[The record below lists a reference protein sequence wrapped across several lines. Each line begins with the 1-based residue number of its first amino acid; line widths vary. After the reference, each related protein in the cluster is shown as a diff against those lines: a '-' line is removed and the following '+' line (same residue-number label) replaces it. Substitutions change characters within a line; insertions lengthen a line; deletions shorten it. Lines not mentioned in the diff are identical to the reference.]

1 MNLLSLGNLLILV
14 TPVNLV
20 ILILNLPI
28 LVNLVILVPCDFDD
42 FGVIL
47 FIFDTHNFFCFKV
60 EIQMLFENDKCDL
73 LSSLKVIIHAVAYI
87 GYSK

>member
-1 MNLLSLGNLLILV
+1 MNLPSLGNLLILV

-20 ILILNLPI
+20 ILILNLLV

-47 FIFDTHNFFCFKV
+47 FIFDTHISFVSRLKFKCFLRM
-60 EIQMLFENDKCDL
+60 IN
-73 LSSLKVIIHAVAYI
+73 VIFSVA
-87 GYSK
+87 